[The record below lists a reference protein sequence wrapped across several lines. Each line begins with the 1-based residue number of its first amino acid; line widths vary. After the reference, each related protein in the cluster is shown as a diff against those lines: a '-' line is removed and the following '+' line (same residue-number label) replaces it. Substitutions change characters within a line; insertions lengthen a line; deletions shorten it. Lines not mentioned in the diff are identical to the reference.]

1 MKRGKAKL
9 LAALAVL
16 VIAGVYYYVTLPAI
30 NIHSSGMWMFILA
43 VLALALIFS
52 IGWKIRIQNMEDL
65 RNLKREITGRKAP
78 KVILALIG
86 VTVVV
91 YLVGSVLS
99 SPIVNADKYQKLLV
113 PETGDFAEDIDQVN
127 YNQIPLLDKDS
138 AELLGNRKM
147 GSMVDM
153 VSQFE
158 VSTLYSQINY
168 HGRPV
173 RVTPLVYASPIK
185 WFTNQKNGIPA
196 YISIDMAT
204 QNTELV
210 KVPEGIKYS
219 ESEYL
224 NRNIYR
230 HLRFRYPTYI
240 FDQLSFEIDEEG
252 TPYWICPV
260 KKFSIG
266 LFGGQTIGKVVLCNA
281 VTGKCESMD
290 VEDCPTWVDRV
301 YPADL
306 LIQLYDYHGTL
317 KNGFINS
324 ILGQKG
330 CLQTTDGFNY
340 LAQDDDVW
348 VYTGVTSV
356 SGDRS
361 NVGFVLMN
369 QRTRETKYY
378 EVAGAEE
385 YSAMASAEG
394 QVQNLGYR
402 ASFPLLLNISDEPT
416 YFIALKDN
424 AGLVKKYAMV
434 NIRRYQNVAI
444 GDTVAECEQTYVK
457 MLRAEGGG
465 TTVSD
470 DTAEKITGRIKRI
483 AQGVVDG
490 NTHFYVTLENSDAI
504 FDVSLVEFM
513 EIIRYDVGD
522 AVTLTYLIEEPVCT
536 VLGLEAA
543 ASEKTEMEETSPED
557 AAPEKTETEEPS
569 PKGAAPERTETEELS
584 PGDAASEGERALPE
598 DLFGEPGMEEKL

>member
-1 MKRGKAKL
+1 MKKKKGKVL
-9 LAALAVL
+9 LILAILLVL
-16 VIAGVYYYVTLPAI
+16 GIYYYVTIPAI
-30 NIHSSGMWMFILA
+30 NIHASGFWVSLIVIL
-43 VLALALIFS
+43 VLLLILCM
-52 IGWKIRIQNMEDL
+52 G
-65 RNLKREITGRKAP
+65 RNLRVRSFDDLHNIREEIKESKLTRL
-78 KVILALIG
+78 LAGLII
-86 VTVVV
+86 VVAVV
-91 YLVGSVLS
+91 YLGGSILS
-99 SPIVNADKYQKLLV
+99 SPIVNAKKYQKLLG
-113 PETGDFAEDIDQVN
+113 PETSNFAEDIDQVN

-158 VSTLYSQINY
+158 VSSLYSQINY
-168 HGRPV
+168 QGRPV
-173 RVTPLVYASPIK
+173 RVTPLVYASPVK

-210 KVPEGIKYS
+210 KVSQGIKYS

-260 KKFSIG
+260 KDYTIG
-266 LFGGQTIGKVVLCNA
+266 LFGGQTIGRVVLCNA
-281 VTGKCESMD
+281 VTGECQSMK
-290 VEDCPTWVDRV
+290 VEDCPSWVDRV

-324 ILGQKG
+324 VLGQKG
-330 CLQTTDGFNY
+330 CLQTTDGYNY
-340 LAQDDDVW
+340 LAKDDDVW

-369 QRTRETKYY
+369 QRTKETKYY

-385 YSAMASAEG
+385 YSAMESAEG

-402 ASFPLLLNISDEPT
+402 ATFPLLLNISNEPT

-434 NIRRYQNVAI
+434 NIQKYQNVAI
-444 GDTVAECEQTYVK
+444 GDTVSACEKTYVK
-457 MLRAEGGG
+457 MLRSGGG
-465 TTVSD
+465 SVASEA
-470 DTAEKITGRIKRI
+470 AEETITGTIKRI

-490 NTHFYVTLENSDAI
+490 NTHFYVVLEESDLI
-504 FDVSLVEFM
+504 FDVPIVDYM
-513 EIIRYDVGD
+513 EIVKYNVGD
-522 AVTLTYLIEEPVCT
+522 KLTITYVEGDPVCT
-536 VLGLEAA
+536 VSGLQ
-543 ASEKTEMEETSPED
+543 SK
-557 AAPEKTETEEPS
+557 
-569 PKGAAPERTETEELS
+569 
-584 PGDAASEGERALPE
+584 
-598 DLFGEPGMEEKL
+598 

>member
-1 MKRGKAKL
+1 MKKSKKRTFAIIL
-9 LAALAVL
+9 FILILAGA
-16 VIAGVYYYVTLPAI
+16 YYYVVLPPI
-30 NIHSSGMWMFILA
+30 NIHASGFWGFLISLLVLVLLLVSA
-43 VLALALIFS
+43 KTVRLQTRKDLRDLRYAVHTRKSLKFLLVSIVVLALIYF
-52 IGWKIRIQNMEDL
+52 
-65 RNLKREITGRKAP
+65 
-78 KVILALIG
+78 IG
-86 VTVVV
+86 VI
-91 YLVGSVLS
+91 LS
-99 SPIVNADKYQKLLV
+99 SPIVNANKYQKLLE
-113 PETGDFAEDIDQVN
+113 PETGNFAEDIKQIS

-158 VSTLYSQINY
+158 VSSLYSQINY
-168 HGRPV
+168 QGRPM

-185 WFTNQKNGIPA
+185 WLTNQSNGIPA
-196 YISIDMAT
+196 YITIDMAT

-210 KVPEGIKYS
+210 KIPQGIKYS

-230 HLRFRYPTYI
+230 HLRFHYPTYM

-260 KKFSIG
+260 KKFTIG

-281 VTGKCESMD
+281 VTGKCQSMD
-290 VEDCPTWVDRV
+290 VEDCPSWVDRV

-324 ILGQKG
+324 VLGQKG
-330 CLQTTDGFNY
+330 CLQTTEGYNY
-340 LAQDDDVW
+340 LALDDDVW

-356 SGDRS
+356 SGDLS

-369 QRTRETKYY
+369 QRTKETKYY
-378 EVAGAEE
+378 QVAGAEE
-385 YSAMASAEG
+385 FSAMDSAEG

-402 ASFPLLLNISDEPT
+402 ATFPLLLNISGEPT

-434 NIRRYQNVAI
+434 NIQKYQNVAI
-444 GDTVAECEQTYVK
+444 GDTVAACEKTYIK
-457 MLRAEGGG
+457 MLKNSG
-465 TTVSD
+465 TSSASQEAFEEIKGT
-470 DTAEKITGRIKRI
+470 IKRI

-490 NTHFYVTLENSDAI
+490 NTHFYVTLENSNLI
-504 FDVSLVEFM
+504 FDVPLVEYM
-513 EIIRYDVGD
+513 EIITYDVGD
-522 AVTLTYLIEEPVCT
+522 RISFTYEEGEPVCT
-536 VLGLEAA
+536 VLEV
-543 ASEKTEMEETSPED
+543 EK
-557 AAPEKTETEEPS
+557 
-569 PKGAAPERTETEELS
+569 
-584 PGDAASEGERALPE
+584 
-598 DLFGEPGMEEKL
+598 